1 MESILMYVISS
12 KVDDQKSEEI
22 SVNAGNTYAKKIGA
36 SFHQTSAK
44 DGTGV
49 DDLFQTIA
57 DKLYLKNIAD

>member
-36 SFHQTSAK
+36 SFH
-44 DGTGV
+44 
-49 DDLFQTIA
+49 
-57 DKLYLKNIAD
+57 